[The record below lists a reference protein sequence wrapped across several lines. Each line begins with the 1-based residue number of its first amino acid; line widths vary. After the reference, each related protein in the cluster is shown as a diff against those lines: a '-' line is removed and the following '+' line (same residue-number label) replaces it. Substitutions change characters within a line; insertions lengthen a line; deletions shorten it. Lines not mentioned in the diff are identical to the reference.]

1 LCIFYHLLVNSLCQ
15 VDCAAPPGISTR
27 LLTDANHSLFD
38 MAHNTV
44 RQIAARCISL
54 LEEQY
59 GIPQAEERAP
69 VDLLVMTI
77 LSQNTSDTNSLR
89 AFARLKSTFSDY
101 GQVLAAT
108 DEAVAESI
116 RAGGLAEIKARRIKE
131 ALSRIKQDAGTIS
144 LSFLAD
150 MQKEQAMA
158 YLLSL
163 PGVGPKTASVVLLF
177 AFSMPFLP
185 VDTHVYRVCHR
196 LGLLDEDVR
205 PEKAQ
210 RILERAV
217 PVEKYL
223 SLHLNLITHGRRICQ
238 ARNPKHEECALRD
251 CCDYYLQGQKP

>member
-1 LCIFYHLLVNSLCQ
+1 
-15 VDCAAPPGISTR
+15 
-27 LLTDANHSLFD
+27 
-38 MAHNTV
+38 
-44 RQIAARCISL
+44 

-59 GIPQAEERAP
+59 GVPQVEERDP
-69 VDLLVMTI
+69 VDLLIMTI

-89 AFARLKSTFSDY
+89 AFARLKSAFCDY
-101 GQVLAAT
+101 NEVLAAT

-116 RAGGLAEIKARRIKE
+116 HAGGLAEIKSRRIKE
-131 ALSRIKQDAGTIS
+131 ALIRIKQDAGAIS

-150 MQKEQAMA
+150 MKKDEAMA

-185 VDTHVYRVCHR
+185 VDTHVYRVSHR
-196 LGLLDEDVR
+196 LGLLNEDVR

-210 RILERAV
+210 SILERAV
-217 PVEKYL
+217 PVKKYL
-223 SLHLNLITHGRRICQ
+223 SLHLNLIMHGRRICR

>member
-1 LCIFYHLLVNSLCQ
+1 
-15 VDCAAPPGISTR
+15 
-27 LLTDANHSLFD
+27 

-44 RQIAARCISL
+44 RQKAARCIGL
-54 LEEQY
+54 LEEHY
-59 GIPQAEERAP
+59 GIPQAEERDP
-69 VDLLVMTI
+69 VDLLVMTV

-89 AFARLKSTFSDY
+89 AFARLKSAFGDY
-101 GQVLAAT
+101 ERVLAAT

-116 RAGGLAEIKARRIKE
+116 RAGGLAEIKSRRIKD
-131 ALSRIKQDAGTIS
+131 ALFRIKQDAGTIS

-150 MQKEQAMA
+150 MQKEQAME

-196 LGLLDEDVR
+196 LGLVGEAVGL
-205 PEKAQ
+205 EKSQ
-210 RILERAV
+210 SILERAV

-223 SLHLNLITHGRRICQ
+223 SIHLNLITHGRRVCR
-238 ARNPKHEECALRD
+238 ARSPRHEECVLRD
-251 CCDYYLQGQKP
+251 CCDYYLRGHKP

>member
-1 LCIFYHLLVNSLCQ
+1 MDWQRV
-15 VDCAAPPGISTR
+15 AT
-27 LLTDANHSLFD
+27 
-38 MAHNTV
+38 
-44 RQIAARCISL
+44 CISL

-59 GIPQAEERAP
+59 GIPPADERDP

-89 AFARLKSTFSDY
+89 AFAHLKSVFCDY
-101 GQVLAAT
+101 EKVLVAP
-108 DEAVAESI
+108 DEVVADSI

-131 ALSRIKQDAGTIS
+131 ALSRIKQNARTIS

-150 MQKEQAMA
+150 MNPQGAMA
-158 YLLSL
+158 YLQSL

-185 VDTHVYRVCHR
+185 VDTHVYRVSRR
-196 LGLLDEDVR
+196 LGLLDDIR
-205 PEKAQ
+205 LEKAQ
-210 RILERAV
+210 PILEKIV

-223 SLHLNLITHGRRICQ
+223 SLHLNLIAHGRLICR
-238 ARNPKHEECALRD
+238 ARNPKHEECVLRN